1 MYTLTLRFDSRIDK
15 RESVSQN
22 IIVMKLKTD
31 LPFDIISYG
40 KKSFLRLIIGLK
52 GKLLSQATMWVWA
65 IDDHVIKIFHS
76 NDRY

>member
-52 GKLLSQATMWVWA
+52 GKLLSQATMWV
-65 IDDHVIKIFHS
+65 
-76 NDRY
+76 

>member
-40 KKSFLRLIIGLK
+40 KKSFLHLIIGLK
-52 GKLLSQATMWVWA
+52 GKLLEPSYDVGL
-65 IDDHVIKIFHS
+65 S
-76 NDRY
+76 Y

>member
-40 KKSFLRLIIGLK
+40 KKSFLCLIIGLK
-52 GKLLSQATMWVWA
+52 GKLLEPSYDVGL
-65 IDDHVIKIFHS
+65 S
-76 NDRY
+76 Y

>member
-31 LPFDIISYG
+31 LPFDTISYG

-52 GKLLSQATMWVWA
+52 GKLLEPSYDVGL
-65 IDDHVIKIFHS
+65 S
-76 NDRY
+76 Y